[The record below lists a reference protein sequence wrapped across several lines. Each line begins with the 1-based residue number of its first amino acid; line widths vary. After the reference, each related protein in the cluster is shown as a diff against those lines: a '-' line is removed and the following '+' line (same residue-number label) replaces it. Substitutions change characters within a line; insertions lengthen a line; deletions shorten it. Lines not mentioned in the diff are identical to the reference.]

1 MSNVTGVTKVV
12 GILGWPVSHT
22 LSPVMHN
29 TAFAALNLNWIY
41 VPLPIAPDQIKDA
54 VRSLRTFNFMG
65 ANVTVPHKQ
74 AIMRYLDEIDPVA
87 RNIGAVNTIAIDPN
101 GKTHGYNTDSDGFLQ
116 SLLEAGF
123 DPHGARCLVLG
134 AGGAARAVVYS
145 LASAGAEAIA
155 VYNRTVE
162 RAAFLAEDLKTPF
175 SGVKFSFET
184 LLPESL
190 RQANHS
196 FDLVVNT
203 TLLGMTP
210 QHHATPWP
218 VDIPLPNAAICD
230 LVYNPLKTR
239 FLQQAE
245 EAGLKTIDGL
255 GMLINQGARSF
266 EIWTGQRPPTDLT
279 RRAVLE
285 ELQNRQ

>member
-1 MSNVTGVTKVV
+1 MSNITGATKVV
-12 GILGWPVSHT
+12 GILGWPVGHT
-22 LSPVMHN
+22 LSPAMHN
-29 TAFAALNLNWIY
+29 SAFAALNLNWIY

-54 VRSLRTFNFMG
+54 VRSLRAFNFMG

-87 RNIGAVNTIAIDPN
+87 RNIGAVNTIAIDQN

-116 SLLEAGF
+116 SLLEADF
-123 DPHGARCLVLG
+123 NPQGARCLVLG

-162 RAAFLAEDLKTPF
+162 RAAFLAEDLKAPF
-175 SGVKFSFET
+175 SAVTFSFET
-184 LLPESL
+184 LSPESL
-190 RQANHS
+190 RQANHQ

-210 QHHATPWP
+210 HTCSTPWP
-218 VDIPLPNAAICD
+218 ADIPLPNAAICD
-230 LVYNPLKTR
+230 LVYNPLKTC
-239 FLQQAE
+239 FLRQAE
-245 EAGLKTIDGL
+245 EAGLRTIDGL
-255 GMLINQGARSF
+255 GMLIHQGARSF

-279 RRAVLE
+279 RRAVLA
-285 ELQNRQ
+285 ELQNRV